1 VEFFVPPGY
10 VPPAAR
16 GRVYKAGPGPLR
28 PRESWE
34 ELQAGGLVI
43 CGSPRTVLKR
53 ARELNERLGVGHF
66 LMMNQAG
73 FMTTQETR
81 RSMELFAREVY
92 PEIRSLGE
100 PKA

>member
-1 VEFFVPPGY
+1 M
-10 VPPAAR
+10 R
-16 GRVYKAGPGPLR
+16 LK
-28 PRESWE
+28 ESWE

-73 FMTTQETR
+73 FMTAQETR

-92 PEIRSLGE
+92 PAIRHLGE
-100 PKA
+100 GPALPQPVFALADSRGS